1 MSYLCFDDGGNIL
14 LSFICAP
21 SSLGSIVMSVL
32 SVRSGALS
40 SVCKE

>member
-1 MSYLCFDDGGNIL
+1 MSYLCFDDGRNI

-21 SSLGSIVMSVL
+21 SSLDSIVMSIL